1 MSYIA
6 CENHSIGF
14 GRVIFVCYDILK
26 GGYRMV
32 RIVKVECD
40 RCGIGYFVTGK
51 LNKIKKQMSD
61 IKKNFVCENCGN
73 TGRNV
78 YIPSKRR

>member
-1 MSYIA
+1 
-6 CENHSIGF
+6 
-14 GRVIFVCYDILK
+14 
-26 GGYRMV
+26 MV

-51 LNKIKKQMSD
+51 LSKIKKQMSD

-73 TGRNV
+73 MGRNV